1 MKVLNWMRK
10 QTVVCR
16 EHSNFF
22 LFLISASLLN
32 MVSGLLVID
41 LYFQK

>member
-1 MKVLNWMRK
+1 MKVLNWMRE
-10 QTVVCR
+10 QTVVYR
-16 EHSNFF
+16 EHYFF
-22 LFLISASLLN
+22 LFPISASLLN

>member
-1 MKVLNWMRK
+1 MKVLNWMSK
-10 QTVVCR
+10 QTVVCC
-16 EHSNFF
+16 EHYFF

-32 MVSGLLVID
+32 IVSGLLVID